1 MPLMTSIYTGVSG
14 LQANQN
20 ALNVTAHNLANVNTE
35 GYVRQQAGMA
45 DGIYLN
51 YGYSAVNT
59 KQVGLGVVS
68 AESRHIRD
76 LLLDKAYRE
85 QSGRKEFYASKATAT
100 EEIETILGELE
111 GIQFQESLK
120 ELKEAISEMAKTPD
134 STVTRSGLIMSAE
147 AFLIRANA
155 VYEEIISYQQT
166 LDRKIT
172 DTVDRINAIG
182 DEIYR
187 LNLEI
192 TKIEAPGFET
202 ASDLRDQR
210 DLLLDELSSLVKL
223 DYSENEYGIVTV
235 KIEGTTFVTKDGVFK
250 MGTAE
255 LYANE
260 GSSYISPVWPHI
272 DDVPVFDVYAE
283 TSTAKNNDIGELKG
297 LLIAR
302 GGYVATY
309 QDVPHEPDYTQFATD
324 AEKVA
329 AFNQYQKDVTEY
341 NQSIG
346 NTVVAKTQALFDQMI
361 NHIVTTINDLL
372 SPTISKTLDTDVD
385 MTIKAGTVVNTLDKA
400 LQDSLAGQP
409 LDENGALVTDTT
421 VTLATGTTITI
432 LNVNEDENGC
442 SFGCDENKTPG
453 TELFSR
459 EEVERYTVAEGSD
472 GVTYYIYNPYNEFG
486 NESYYSLG
494 NLKVNPVVV
503 DDYSYLPF
511 TTVNEDIDMRLG
523 QAILEAWDVP
533 SLNLDPNNVTPKDFD
548 DYYTAMIGV
557 ISNDGYIYSTVEES
571 QGSVVLNID
580 NKRISKTGVS
590 SEEELSNMIRFKNAY
605 DASSRY
611 INAITE
617 MLDTL
622 INKVGN
628 Y

>member
-329 AFNQYQKDVTEY
+329 AFEQYQKDVTEY

>member
-134 STVTRSGLIMSAE
+134 STVKRSGLIMSAE

-192 TKIEAPGFET
+192 TKIEAPSFET

-329 AFNQYQKDVTEY
+329 AFEQYQKDVTEY

>member
-134 STVTRSGLIMSAE
+134 STVKRSGLIMSAE

-192 TKIEAPGFET
+192 TKIEAPGIET

-329 AFNQYQKDVTEY
+329 AFEQYQKDVTEY

>member
-1 MPLMTSIYTGVSG
+1 MTSIYTGVSG

-361 NHIVTTINDLL
+361 KHIVTTINDLL

>member
-361 NHIVTTINDLL
+361 KHIVTTINDLL

>member
-134 STVTRSGLIMSAE
+134 STVKRSGLIMSAE

-329 AFNQYQKDVTEY
+329 AFEQYQKDVTEY